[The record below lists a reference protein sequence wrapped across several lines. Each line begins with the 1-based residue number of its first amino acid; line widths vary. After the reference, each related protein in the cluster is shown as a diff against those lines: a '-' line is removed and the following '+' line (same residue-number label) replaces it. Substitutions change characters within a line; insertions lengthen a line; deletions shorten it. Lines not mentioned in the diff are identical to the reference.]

1 MTIPATINTLGID
14 LAKYSFHIVGQ
25 DAAGEIVTK
34 KKLSKAQLLAMTA
47 KMPKC
52 LIGMEACSGSHHLAR
67 KLVQQGHDARLLPA
81 QYVKP
86 FVKAHK
92 NDERDAEA
100 ICEAVQRPTMR
111 FVPIKTEDQLDLQ
124 ALHRNRERL
133 VGRRTSLINQLRA
146 FLLERGVTIAKSRRA
161 LETALPKIMID
172 ASTPISARMRT
183 MIGDMID
190 EWKQLDE
197 RVDQVTT
204 EIELLAKSEDG
215 AVRLISIPGIGPIT
229 ATAMVAAIGQGAAFE
244 KGRDF
249 AAWLGLVPYQHST
262 GGRQKLLGISKRGNR
277 YLRTLFVHAAR
288 SIARFLIGK
297 ATTPLGRWMT
307 ALAARVHGNVAIVAL
322 ANKLARIAWAVLR
335 SAGSFDAHHHGK
347 LRMAS

>member
-1 MTIPATINTLGID
+1 MTNAAIATLGID
-14 LAKYSFHIVGQ
+14 LAKYSFQIVGQ
-25 DAAGEIVTK
+25 NAAGVIVTT
-34 KKLSKAQLLAMTA
+34 KKLSKTQLLAMTA
-47 KMPKC
+47 KMPRC

-67 KLVQQGHDARLLPA
+67 ELVQQGHDTRLIPA

-86 FVKAHK
+86 FVKVHK

-124 ALHRNRERL
+124 ALHRVRERL
-133 VGRRTSLINQLRA
+133 VSGRTSLINQVRS
-146 FLLERGVTIAKSRRA
+146 FLLERGITIAKSRRA
-161 LETALPKIMID
+161 LETVLPKIM
-172 ASTPISARMRT
+172 ANTSAPISSRMRAL
-183 MIGDMID
+183 ISGLVD
-190 EWKQLDE
+190 EWGHVDE
-197 RVDQVTT
+197 RIDKITD
-204 EIELLAKSEDG
+204 EIGLLAKAEEG
-215 AVRLISIPGIGPIT
+215 AVRLTSIPGVGPIT
-229 ATAMVAAIGQGAAFE
+229 ATAVVAAIGNGAAFE

-297 ATTPLGRWMT
+297 GTTPLGRWMT

-335 SAGSFDAHHHGK
+335 SVSPFNANHYGK
-347 LRMAS
+347 ARTAN

>member
-1 MTIPATINTLGID
+1 MTVTTLGID

-25 DAAGEIVTK
+25 NDAGVIVTT
-34 KKLSKAQLLAMTA
+34 KKLSKTQLLAMTA

-67 KLVQQGHDARLLPA
+67 ELVRQGHDARLIPA

-124 ALHRNRERL
+124 ALHRIRERL
-133 VGRRTSLINQLRA
+133 VSRRTALINQLRS
-146 FLLERGVTIAKSRRA
+146 FLIERGVTIAKSLRA
-161 LETALPKIMID
+161 LETALPKIMANTSI
-172 ASTPISARMRT
+172 PISTRMRT
-183 MIGDMID
+183 LIGGMID
-190 EWKQLDE
+190 EWRQLDE
-197 RVDQVTT
+197 RIDQVTD
-204 EIELLAKSEDG
+204 EIELLAKAEEG
-215 AVRLISIPGIGPIT
+215 AARLTSIPGVGPIT
-229 ATAMVAAIGQGAAFE
+229 ATAMVAAIGQGDAFE
-244 KGRDF
+244 RGRDF
-249 AAWLGLVPYQHST
+249 AAWLGLVPYQYST

-288 SIARFLIGK
+288 SVARFLIGR

-335 SAGSFDAHHHGK
+335 SAGSFDANHHGK
-347 LRMAS
+347 LRMAN